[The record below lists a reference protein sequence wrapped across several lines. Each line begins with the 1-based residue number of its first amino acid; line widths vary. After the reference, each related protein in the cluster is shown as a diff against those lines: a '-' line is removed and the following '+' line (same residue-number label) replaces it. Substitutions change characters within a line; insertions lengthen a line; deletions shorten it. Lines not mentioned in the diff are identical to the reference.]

1 MSQKNNSHKRVKKIL
16 KKFLQ
21 LIKLDEVKQDQNSID
36 SAQYPKN
43 HPSQALALPIEYNAE
58 DFEDADDNDQ
68 NFIIIDGKKKKRK
81 ISAEKESKV
90 NKIIDD
96 LIKFKPENYQTN
108 QQRNLDRET
117 GGVEQEKTYT
127 TNPLDV
133 WDSRPQEIEEMAD
146 IDPQDYNSDDKASMI
161 WDKKRKKKQ
170 QQHIAENSG
179 SKPTIPSTPSK
190 NNGGRFF

>member
-1 MSQKNNSHKRVKKIL
+1 MNQKNNSNKRAKKIL

-21 LIKLDEVKQDQNSID
+21 LIKLDEAKHDNQNANS
-36 SAQYPKN
+36 QYPNN
-43 HPSQALALPIEYNAE
+43 HPSHSSALPIEYHAE

-68 NFIIIDGKKKKRK
+68 NFIFIDGKKKKRK
-81 ISAEKESKV
+81 TSSQKESKV

-96 LIKFKPENYQTN
+96 LIKFKPDPYQSN

-127 TNPLDV
+127 TSAIDV
-133 WDSRPQEIEEMAD
+133 WDTRPEEIEEMAE
-146 IDPQDYNSDDKASMI
+146 IDPQDFNSADKASMI

-170 QQHIAENSG
+170 QQIAENSG
-179 SKPTIPSTPSK
+179 IKPIIPIISSK
-190 NNGGRFF
+190 NNNSRSF

>member
-1 MSQKNNSHKRVKKIL
+1 MSQKNNSHKRAKKIL

-21 LIKLDEVKQDQNSID
+21 LIKLEEVNQDQENKYSK
-36 SAQYPKN
+36 QYPQN
-43 HPSQALALPIEYNAE
+43 NPSQASALPIEYNAE

-170 QQHIAENSG
+170 QQIAEG
-179 SKPTIPSTPSK
+179 SNIKPIVPIIPIKS
-190 NNGGRFF
+190 NDGRTF